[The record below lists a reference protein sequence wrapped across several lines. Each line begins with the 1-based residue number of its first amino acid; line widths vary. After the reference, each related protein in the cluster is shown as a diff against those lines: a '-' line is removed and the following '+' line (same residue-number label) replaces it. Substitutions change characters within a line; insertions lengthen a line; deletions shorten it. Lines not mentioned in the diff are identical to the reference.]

1 MPEGEWCMMQT
12 NRDERACELARWI
25 VENNA
30 TVRAGGQAFRPS
42 PKAQCTRIC
51 PNVFGRST
59 GCCMK
64 RCGSFSSRTR
74 RNGTCAAATPPEE
87 NTCTPGRTSPKREKY
102 TAEKYTKRTGCRDP
116 GSPKITFFRPE
127 RTPCSSEHTAP
138 ARPPKRQYPF
148 FFPPCQI
155 HIFFMGQAYRIV

>member
-30 TVRAGGQAFRPS
+30 TVRAAAKR
-42 PKAQCTRIC
+42 
-51 PNVFGRST
+51 FGISKST
-59 GCCMK
+59 VHK
-64 RCGSFSSRTR
+64 DLSERLRQIDRLLYEKVQPFSSRTR